1 MGRDPLRF
9 LWFSTGSLR
18 FPNKPQGYLVAFFGT
33 THLKNICLKVSQNGW
48 KYKSSPSFFGV
59 KLQKI
64 FELLKVS
71 PTLLSPFSPNSF
83 QVCLLLGLGGY
94 PGVTWIP
101 FGCNLQIP
109 RFPSHQEK
117 WSKTFPK
124 HLFTNHQSEQIIAGI
139 WMFFGILRRIH
150 LPNPAFFGVTSI
162 FFHRSNQFFW
172 GGLGFRTSSHLFLGA
187 LWLSNFLEQTQQ
199 LNWSS
204 YTSLYGKYTHGCFRK

>member
-1 MGRDPLRF
+1 M
-9 LWFSTGSLR
+9 
-18 FPNKPQGYLVAFFGT
+18 AFFAT

-139 WMFFGILRRIH
+139 WMFFWHFEKDSLTK
-150 LPNPAFFGVTSI
+150 PAFFGVTSVFSSLKSI
-162 FFHRSNQFFW
+162 FW
-172 GGLGFRTSSHLFLGA
+172 GGLDSSHEFLGPVALQFLGA
-187 LWLSNFLEQTQQ
+187 NSTI
-199 LNWSS
+199 
-204 YTSLYGKYTHGCFRK
+204 